1 MSYLADRWSALFRK
15 PSIVVRAFAENITTQ
30 AQIKEVLNL
39 ERSALDDLHKS
50 KNNWN
55 SIFIS
60 GLLDPPVTTWI
71 AAKFARQGRVPDSE
85 LI

>member
-1 MSYLADRWSALFRK
+1 MSYLADRWSAFFRK
-15 PSIVVRAFAENITTQ
+15 PSLVVRAFAENMKTQ
-30 AQIKEVLNL
+30 AQIEEVLNE
-39 ERSALDDLHKS
+39 ERASLDDLHRS

-60 GLLDPPVTTWI
+60 GLLDPVVTTWI
-71 AAKFARQGRVPDSE
+71 ATKLTRPGRVLDSE